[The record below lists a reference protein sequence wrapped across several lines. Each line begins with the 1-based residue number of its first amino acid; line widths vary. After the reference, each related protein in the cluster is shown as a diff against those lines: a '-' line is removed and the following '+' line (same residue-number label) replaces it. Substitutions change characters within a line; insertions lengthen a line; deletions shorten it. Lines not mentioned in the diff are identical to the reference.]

1 MGSLRCPSCASTK
14 VTTVGDNL
22 LCLNCGRQEYLYD
35 YRNFYDEGISRED
48 TSELDTLK
56 EQVNDLEAMV
66 AEPGR
71 MPRQFNEKL
80 QQLQGEVI
88 YLRNK
93 VNESQS
99 KKKRYDSYA

>member
-1 MGSLRCPSCASTK
+1 MQCPSCASTK

-22 LCLNCGRQEYLYD
+22 LCLNCGKQEYLYD
-35 YRNFYDEGISRED
+35 YRNAYDDGIYRED
-48 TSELDTLK
+48 TTELDTLK
-56 EQVNDLEAMV
+56 AQVNDLEAMV

-71 MPRQFNEKL
+71 IPRQFNEKL

-99 KKKRYDSYA
+99 KKKRYEQYA